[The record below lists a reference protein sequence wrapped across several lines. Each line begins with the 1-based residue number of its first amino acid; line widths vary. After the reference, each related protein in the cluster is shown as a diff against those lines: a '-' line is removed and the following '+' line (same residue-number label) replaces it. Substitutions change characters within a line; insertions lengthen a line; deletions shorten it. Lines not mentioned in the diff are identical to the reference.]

1 MKDSLQGTGWVG
13 SARRLPGGAVYRR
26 NPKCVPVLQYEA
38 VSNGSAVAPGRLIR
52 VHPSITH
59 ASQELKVSKGNLHEC
74 CTYWE
79 NLYSFKRTYRPR
91 RTVGVDGKWY
101 IFQKLSG
108 ERSRPLVVVFKKG
121 AQPRWYKSAAEAA
134 DDLTGGFEKLESVRA
149 GVARCAGASPMYES
163 GLDPDMEGCPTF
175 GTRFGMAWA
184 FYV

>member
-13 SARRLPGGAVYRR
+13 SARRLPGGEVYRR

-38 VSNGSAVAPGRLIR
+38 VPNGPAVLPGRLVR

-59 ASQELKVSKGNLHEC
+59 ASEALGVSKGNLHEC

-79 NLYSFKRTYRPR
+79 NLYAFKRTYRPR
-91 RTVGVDGKWY
+91 RTVRHKGVWF
-101 IFQKLSG
+101 IFQKLPDT
-108 ERSRPLVVVFKKG
+108 RVHPLVVMFKEG
-121 AQPRWYKSAAEAA
+121 SAPRWYKSSSDAA

-149 GVARCAGASPMYES
+149 GAARCAGLSPMYS
-163 GLDPDMEGCPTF
+163 PDLDPSLEELPTF
-175 GTRFGMAWA
+175 GTRLGPAWA